1 MLQCS
6 RLTHGVLGLELV
18 TVSPAGRASFLRLII
33 LPAVLCCFQFLVD
46 GGGLPSVDVPGE

>member
-18 TVSPAGRASFLRLII
+18 TVSPAGRASLLRLII